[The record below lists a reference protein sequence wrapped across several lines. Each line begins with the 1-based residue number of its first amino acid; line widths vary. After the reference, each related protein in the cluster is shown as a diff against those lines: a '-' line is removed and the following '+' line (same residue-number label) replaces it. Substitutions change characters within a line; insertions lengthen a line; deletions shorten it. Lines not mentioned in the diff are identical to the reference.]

1 MVLGLRP
8 HAFKARVQVQALV
21 GRTRIPHV
29 TRSRKKIRRKLFP
42 KAKPFFHKKRA
53 QIGASES
60 DEKQKQNVSTLS
72 KTQGVRYCDNCYYR
86 LSTSSISH
94 RFDNH
99 IRQVNN

>member
-1 MVLGLRP
+1 MPRSQEKQTLGENYFQRQSP
-8 HAFKARVQVQALV
+8 SPQKE
-21 GRTRIPHV
+21 G
-29 TRSRKKIRRKLFP
+29 
-42 KAKPFFHKKRA
+42 A

-72 KTQGVRYCDNCYYR
+72 KTRGVKYYDNCYYR
-86 LSTSSISH
+86 LSTSSIRH